1 MTHRRGLNGGSVR
14 KIIGLPPFI
23 ACVVVFLYGTAFLA
37 GIVATFSTDWVVV
50 TKNEEVDYFGLLVVK
65 HCPIGSHEPSLC
77 NFTNIDHTSLSF
89 RLSRR
94 TALVFQILVMFWLV
108 ESIACQVA
116 LTLCFSFTNRRRKA
130 LMFLS
135 ATGGSIAGLLS
146 FFSCLSFLFLDG
158 DPRLIFGM
166 YDYHYGQALGLILA
180 ISATSFLGVYI
191 TMRDFRFTTGSNAL
205 VPRKEL
211 DLSDLEPM
219 ETI

>member
-1 MTHRRGLNGGSVR
+1 M
-14 KIIGLPPFI
+14 

-37 GIVATFSTDWVVV
+37 DVVATFSTDWVVV
-50 TKNEEVDYFGLLVVK
+50 IKNEEVEHFGLLVVK
-65 HCPIGSHEPSLC
+65 HCPISSQDPSLC
-77 NFTNIDHTSLSF
+77 SFTQIDHSSLSF

-94 TALVFQILVMFWLV
+94 TALLFQILVMFWLI

-158 DPRLIFGM
+158 DPRLIFGL
-166 YDYHYGQALGLILA
+166 YEYHYGQALGLILA
-180 ISATSFLGVYI
+180 ISATSFVGVYI
-191 TMRDFRFTTGSNAL
+191 TMRDFRFTTGSNVL
-205 VPRKEL
+205 VQRKEP
-211 DLSDLEPM
+211 DLSDLQPM